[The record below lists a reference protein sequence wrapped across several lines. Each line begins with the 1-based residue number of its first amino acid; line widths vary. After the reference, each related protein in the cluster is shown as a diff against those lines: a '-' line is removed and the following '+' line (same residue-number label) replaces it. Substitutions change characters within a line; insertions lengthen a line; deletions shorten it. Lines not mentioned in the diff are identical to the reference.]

1 MAEISS
7 PRDRWRRRRTSLGL
21 DLGLLLLA
29 VGVPAVA
36 AAQTPI
42 TMGQTLS
49 GALSAA
55 TPIGSCRYGQPSD
68 RYAFTLASTTV
79 VTLDLVSAGF
89 DTYLCLY
96 NSGNSLIGSDD
107 NYGVGTNSRYFA
119 TLATGTYY
127 VEVSTS
133 GGTGAY
139 QLSLNSDFPPATPI
153 AVGQTLE
160 GTLSTG
166 AAESRCGYYN
176 PADRYELNLA
186 AATTLTIEVS
196 SAAFDAHLCILNS
209 SNAYFSD
216 DDNSG
221 AGTNARWWRTAL
233 PTGRYFLEVSTR
245 SPGNA
250 GGAYTISVKT
260 DYPAAA
266 PIALGQTL
274 GGTLSPTAAES
285 QCGYNNPGERYEL
298 NVAATTT
305 LTIDVTSA
313 AFDTELCI
321 LNSSNTYFSDDDN
334 SGPGTNARWWRTALP
349 TGRYFL
355 EVSTRSPGNAG
366 GAYTISVKTDYP
378 AATPIGIGQTL
389 GGTLASTAAESQC
402 GYNNPGDRYELNLA
416 TASTLTI
423 DVTSAAF
430 DTELCVLNSS
440 NTYFGD
446 DDNSGP
452 GTNAR
457 WWRTSLPTGRY
468 FLEVSTRSAG
478 NAGGAYSLTVK
489 PDYPPASPIAL
500 GQTVSATL
508 SSSAAEGV
516 CWASPSDRYEFSLAA
531 STQVVLNATSG
542 AFDAR
547 LCLMN
552 AQNAW
557 ITYDD
562 NSGGG
567 TNARITRSLTAGR
580 YFVDVNTGSA
590 GLLGGAYAVSLD
602 DAAAP
607 PRITIGDASVTE
619 GNTGT
624 TNAVF
629 TVGLSKTAAGSVS
642 VAYATAAG
650 TATATTDY
658 TSRSGTLTF
667 PAGTTS
673 QTIAVPVVGD
683 TLPEGNETF
692 AVNLSNA
699 TGGTLSRDHA
709 VGTILDDDGAPNL
722 SITDVS
728 VSEGN
733 SGVANA
739 RFTVTLS
746 AGPSSTVTV
755 AYATTGGTATPGV
768 DFQTTSGTLSFGTG
782 VTSRTIDVPIKGDVI
797 PEPSETFLVQLSAPT
812 GAVITRGRATGTIV
826 DDDSPT
832 ASGIDVLDPAC
843 AGPAC
848 APTYL
853 AERTTCRASDKVF
866 LVDDLAALASASTRR
881 SGAATDGVT
890 VLLLR
895 VAGAGPVTFS
905 LKTEAGATPPDHR
918 YGRLSDR
925 NGCSEGLSVT
935 VPSEGGYAFAAYR
948 APIDYPAASATTAV
962 NIQITASGPGGTSN
976 VVLALRPPP
985 VVLVHGIWSDA
996 GQAWTRLPVAPPL
1009 WVERLR
1015 ESGFEAFHANYG
1027 SPGHPEMSVRSFD
1040 PVSATGGVLLETVGN
1055 AVDKALGAM
1064 RRAGVASCQVDV
1076 VGHSMGGLLAR
1087 ALAAPVNACFQPHLY
1102 RSRANFL
1109 SGDFHK
1115 IITVGTPHRGS
1126 DLANWLVANRCRPL
1140 SGKVGWL
1147 LGGGTL
1153 ESQLA
1158 DSYHRPMG
1166 DAIFELQTTSPA
1178 LGLLDTSVPTHTIVA
1193 SAPLGESPTEHTLNY
1208 APRAIGSSDT
1218 IDSLLGGD
1226 GQHDTIVGLTSQ
1238 AAGLIGS
1245 RTSTLG
1251 TRLVHA
1257 DLDTDA
1263 SEDVGETESVQT
1275 LDEVRSLLRA
1285 HVADSFGPVPRYA
1298 PGPNYHAPDTCAT
1311 PAHGALAPPVGVPT
1325 LLPTPGQVFRPG
1337 ETVIVTFSV
1346 AGGNA
1351 IDGVLIGYGPYVR
1364 DLPSSGPMT
1373 LSFAAPRSGGRV
1385 LIHATTYG
1393 PGPEN
1398 YEAST
1403 EILVLPAE
1411 SPLELEVSPSELRFD
1426 SVGQKQRLTVN
1437 GIMPDGSSIELT
1449 SGAAGTLY
1457 AMQSGTANVASV
1469 SADGEVT
1476 AEWDG
1481 QENLTVHYG
1490 ALSVQVPVTVAVT
1503 NHAPHLD
1510 PLPTRVVAPGETVN
1524 VPLFATDSDGNRL
1537 TLSGVDL
1544 PAFASVVDNGDG
1556 TGSLHVQPGF
1566 GDLGSH
1572 QLYVAVAD
1580 DGTPALGAGQALALT
1595 VAPPSLGFYTLT
1607 PCRVVDTRNPVA
1619 PLGGPSLVAGATRDL
1634 PVAGQCGI
1642 PATAKALSLNV
1653 TVTAST
1659 ATGHVRLFPGGSTPP
1674 NTSTLNY
1681 LLGQTRANN
1690 AVVPL
1695 SASGVLSVLCAQA
1708 SGSAE
1713 LIVDVNGYFE

>member
-557 ITYDD
+557 IAYDD

-642 VAYATAAG
+642 VAYATAAS

-797 PEPSETFLVQLSAPT
+797 PEPSETFLVQLSAAT

-826 DDDSPT
+826 NDDSPT

-853 AERTTCRASDKVF
+853 AERTTCLASDKVF
-866 LVDDLAALASASTRR
+866 LVDNPAVLASASTPR

-985 VVLVHGIWSDA
+985 VVLVHGIWSSTIAWASLPDPGNLWCGRLADA
-996 GQAWTRLPVAPPL
+996 GFSVC
-1009 WVERLR
+1009 EM
-1015 ESGFEAFHANYG
+1015 ANYISDAAG
-1027 SPGHPEMSVRSFD
+1027 TFD
-1040 PVSATGGVLLETVGN
+1040 PFDPAGKVVIESVITAT
-1055 AVDKALGAM
+1055 AKA
-1064 RRAGVASCQVDV
+1064 VASLRNARIAATQADV
-1076 VGHSMGGLLAR
+1076 VGHSMGGLAAR
-1087 ALAAPVNACFQPHLY
+1087 ARTKYVDVPYVSLGNY
-1102 RSRANFL
+1102 RR
-1109 SGDFHK
+1109 GEFHK
-1115 IITVGTPHRGS
+1115 IITIGTPHRGS
-1126 DLANWLVANRCRPL
+1126 NLANWLTQHQCNLLATVFVTPVFPDFSGRTVADFMRYRH
-1140 SGKVGWL
+1140 K
-1147 LGGGTL
+1147 
-1153 ESQLA
+1153 
-1158 DSYHRPMG
+1158 
-1166 DAIFELQTTSPA
+1166 AIERGVFDLQTTSPA
-1178 LGLLDTSVPTHTIVA
+1178 LGRLGETRVPSHSISGLAPPSSDSESSLNDLIWLSGNWPGTTVDGLLD
-1193 SAPLGESPTEHTLNY
+1193 
-1208 APRAIGSSDT
+1208 SS
-1218 IDSLLGGD
+1218 GR
-1226 GQHDTIVGLTSQ
+1226 HDTIVTTESQ
-1238 AAGLIGS
+1238 AGGL
-1245 RTSTLG
+1245 LG
-1251 TRLVHA
+1251 NATEMLAAQVTH
-1257 DLDTDA
+1257 TDIAPQEVSETKSLTTVERVKAALAAATA
-1263 SEDVGETESVQT
+1263 SP
-1275 LDEVRSLLRA
+1275 
-1285 HVADSFGPVPRYA
+1285 SFGTFPFYVP
-1298 PGPNYHAPDTCAT
+1298 PGPHRQPFTCAWDVTAPVSTATGTLT
-1311 PAHGALAPPVGVPT
+1311 PAQ
-1325 LLPTPGQVFRPG
+1325 GQVFRPG
-1337 ETVIVTFSV
+1337 ETVVVTFAVS
-1346 AGGNA
+1346 GGNA
-1351 IDGVLIGYGPYVR
+1351 VAGALVSFGSHMQDVPGAGPFTY
-1364 DLPSSGPMT
+1364 
-1373 LSFAAPRSGGRV
+1373 SFTAPRSGGV
-1385 LIHATTYG
+1385 LEIRAITYG

-1398 YEAST
+1398 YEGRT

-1490 ALSVQVPVTVAVT
+1490 ALSAQVPVTVAVT

-1510 PLPTRVVAPGETVN
+1510 PLPTRVMAPGETVN

-1537 TLSGVDL
+1537 TLTGVDL

-1556 TGSLHVQPGF
+1556 TGSLHLQPGF

-1607 PCRVVDTRNPVA
+1607 PCRVVDTRNAVA
-1619 PLGGPSLVAGATRDL
+1619 PLGGPSLVAGATREL